1 MPKFTK
7 QHYEIIAGILNA
19 FVRQDA
25 ERQPSRQIP
34 ISALVEAMRFNFAN
48 DNPNFSSEK
57 FLKAC
62 YHE

>member
-7 QHYEIIAGILNA
+7 KHYEIIAGILNA
-19 FVRQDA
+19 FYRQNPILSD
-25 ERQPSRQIP
+25 RDIP
-34 ISALVEAMRFNFAN
+34 LSAIVEAFRFNFAN

-57 FLKAC
+57 FKKAV